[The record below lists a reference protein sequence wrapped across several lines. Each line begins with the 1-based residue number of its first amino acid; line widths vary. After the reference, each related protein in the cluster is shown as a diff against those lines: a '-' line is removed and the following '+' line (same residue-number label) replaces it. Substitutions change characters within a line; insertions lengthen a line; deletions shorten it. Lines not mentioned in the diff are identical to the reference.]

1 MSELADKPLRIKD
14 EPILLHWWRV
24 LRWFGN
30 LRLVPRWREVD
41 ARLVLR
47 SLRRY
52 YYDGL
57 TRTGKIIFLFSLI
70 TFLFSYRS
78 SSNLYLLTA
87 ALGLSLIVWS
97 AVLGYLYR
105 PRVSIERMAPVSGI
119 AGQPFESRVNLHNR
133 NGRPLHNFVVREL
146 LIPDC
151 RWPAEWARR
160 HNVRL
165 DSGQHM
171 TLPVGF
177 VPKKRGRY
185 ELTGIAVQSYF
196 PFFLTRFTQR
206 IAAPAEVFV
215 LPETLTIAVPSLRQ
229 VAEQASKRLKLGTDN
244 SKKGP
249 SLEYSHSRLYQ
260 TGDSL
265 RRLDHRAGSRLG
277 QPMSKIFEGA
287 EEIRRDQVYLIVDL
301 SLENFLR
308 WQRRP
313 GDASPLDR
321 RLALAVEIGLSAQNE
336 GFVLKALAIGKQWHE
351 LQEPTDFHQHIATCL
366 PDKTPEQAIEADA
379 RNLPDEVLNEDGLQ
393 ILVLGR
399 WSEQARMQVESWR
412 KAGILALVFMLPESE
427 SDRGTLPVGSQ
438 YIEIQPETR
447 NSGAR
452 KKPGGFIS

>member
-14 EPILLHWWRV
+14 ESILLHWWRL

-30 LRLVPRWREVD
+30 LRLVPRWREAN

-47 SLRRY
+47 AVRHY

-57 TRTGKIIFLFSLI
+57 TRTGKIVFICSLI

-78 SSNLYLLTA
+78 SSNLYLATA
-87 ALGLSLIVWS
+87 ALGLSLIVWG
-97 AVLGYLYR
+97 AVLGYFYR
-105 PRVSIERMAPVSGI
+105 PRVSVERMSPVSGV
-119 AGQPFESRVNLHNR
+119 AGQPFESRVSLHNR
-133 NGRPLHNFVVREL
+133 SSRALQNFVVREL
-146 LIPDC
+146 VIPDG
-151 RWPAEWARR
+151 RWPTEWARK
-160 HNVRL
+160 HHTKL
-165 DSGQHM
+165 GSGQSM
-171 TLPVGF
+171 TLPVEF
-177 VPKKRGRY
+177 VPRKRGRY
-185 ELTGIAVQSYF
+185 ELSGLAVQSYF

-215 LPETLTIAVPSLRQ
+215 LPETLKIAVPSLRQ

-249 SLEYSHSRLYQ
+249 SLEYSHSRHYQ

-301 SLENFLR
+301 SLKDYLR

-313 GDASPLDR
+313 QDATPLDR

-336 GFVLKALAIGKQWHE
+336 GFVLKALATGSRWHE
-351 LQEPTDFHQHIATCL
+351 LQEPTDFDQQIATCL
-366 PDKTPEQAIEADA
+366 PDKTPEQAIEPNA
-379 RNLPDEVLNEDGLQ
+379 RNLPDEVINEDGLQ

-399 WSEQARMQVESWR
+399 WTEQARAQVENWR
-412 KAGILALVFMLPESE
+412 SAGILTLVFMLPESE

-438 YIEIQPETR
+438 YIEIQSETQSPVAR
-447 NSGAR
+447 NNF
-452 KKPGGFIS
+452 GGLKS

>member
-30 LRLVPRWREVD
+30 LRLVPRWRELD

-47 SLRRY
+47 SVRRY

-57 TRTGKIIFLFSLI
+57 TRIGKTIFLFSLI

-78 SSNLYLLTA
+78 GSDLYLITA
-87 ALGLSLIVWS
+87 AGGFSLIAWS
-97 AVLGYLYR
+97 AVLGYFYR
-105 PRVSIERMAPVSGI
+105 PRVSAERMAPVSGV
-119 AGQPFESRVNLHNR
+119 AGQPFESRVQLHNR
-133 NGRPLHNFVVREL
+133 SGRPLHNFVVREL

-151 RWPAEWARR
+151 RWSAEWARR
-160 HNVRL
+160 HNVKL
-165 DSGQHM
+165 GKGQQL
-171 TLPVGF
+171 TLSVGF

-185 ELTGIAVQSYF
+185 ELSGIAVQSYF
-196 PFFLTRFTQR
+196 PFFLTRSTQR

-215 LPETLTIAVPSLRQ
+215 LPETLKIAVPSLRQ
-229 VAEQASKRLKLGTDN
+229 VAEQASKRLKLGSDN

-249 SLEYSHSRLYQ
+249 SLEYSHSRYYQ

-277 QPMSKIFEGA
+277 QPMSKIFEGV

-301 SLENFLR
+301 SLENYLR

-321 RLALAVEIGLSAQNE
+321 RLALAVELGLSAQNE
-336 GFVLKALAIGKQWHE
+336 GFVLKALATGKQWHE
-351 LQEPTDFHQHIATCL
+351 LRKPTDFDQRIATCL
-366 PDKTPEQAIEADA
+366 PDKTPEQAIETDA

-399 WSEQARMQVESWR
+399 WTEEARMQVARWR
-412 KAGILALVFMLPESE
+412 KAGILTLVFMLPESRA
-427 SDRGTLPVGSQ
+427 DRGTLPVGSQ
-438 YIEIQPETR
+438 YVEIQPEAR
-447 NSGAR
+447 NSSAL
-452 KKPGGFIS
+452 KKAGRFVS